1 MKSPDV
7 VEKNMAMLKLHGVFD
22 KVSAILLGK
31 HEGYDDHGTG
41 KQPLDILLEQL
52 DGAAMPILSDID
64 CCHTHPMLP
73 LAIGKKIRVDFEH
86 KTITS
91 IEDWFVNK

>member
-1 MKSPDV
+1 MCCFFYFSPV
-7 VEKNMAMLKLHGVFD
+7 KLAINQLLND
-22 KVSAILLGK
+22 CEVSAILLGK
-31 HEGYDDHGTG
+31 HEAYDDHGTG

-52 DGAAMPILSDID
+52 DDAAIPILSGID

-73 LAIGKKIRVDFEH
+73 LAIGKKIRVDFDDR
-86 KTITS
+86 TITS